1 MLDGRNPEAT
11 GIDVLGALLDDIED
25 RDEPRAVPLD
35 LRGPI
40 ARLGPLD
47 GIYIVVE
54 NMPTGA
60 RLSRGRCNSDL
71 TWSLAPDELEGLELI
86 MLGRAHRP
94 FALTVRILTPDPHG
108 YEFASTLA
116 KFDLFGTSEGEPATM
131 RGLSER
137 ARSAADWPQMVRQA
151 YARHRAQQD
160 EQVPDEATRVG
171 SIELTPEERIRV
183 EQQRL
188 SDEARLAALRAEWQ
202 AEEDLRLERAREDWD
217 AKWWERWRTRELE
230 LNQRHAQVLAG
241 AEAARE
247 ARENALTASLDAQW
261 SARLAAV
268 EACWRSDAGER
279 RGKPAPRAKL
289 GRRVGRMVLLLVM
302 VVVTYYG
309 LL

>member
-1 MLDGRNPEAT
+1 VLDGLDLEAT
-11 GIDVLGALLDDIED
+11 GVDMLGTLLGDTEH
-25 RDEPRAVPLD
+25 RAVPLD

-40 ARLGPLD
+40 AGLGPLD

-54 NMPTGA
+54 NMPTAA

-71 TWSLAPDELEGLELI
+71 TWSLAPDELDGLELI
-86 MLGRAHRP
+86 MHGRGHRP

-116 KFDLFGTSEGEPATM
+116 KFDLFGTSDGEPATM

-151 YARHRAQQD
+151 YARHRTQQD
-160 EQVPDEATRVG
+160 EQAHEPATRTG
-171 SIELTPEERIRV
+171 SIELTPEERIRI

-188 SDEARLAALRAEWQ
+188 SDEARLATLRAEWQ

-230 LNQRHAQVLAG
+230 LNQRHAQILAG
-241 AEAARE
+241 VEDAWQARE
-247 ARENALTASLDAQW
+247 STLTASLDAQW
-261 SARLAAV
+261 GARLAAV
-268 EACWRSDAGER
+268 EACWRSGAGAGALGVRSKPAR
-279 RGKPAPRAKL
+279 RGKR
-289 GRRVGRMVLLLVM
+289 GWRVARTLLLLLMIVIA
-302 VVVTYYG
+302 YYG